1 MKRLTIH
8 IENLRCLINGRLL
21 LDIPTLSVA
30 EGERIAIV
38 GHNGA
43 GKSTLLKLLTGFMQP
58 SSGKLVVLGREHH
71 ETMQPETLRLLRSE
85 IGQVLQGLHL
95 VARLS
100 AIDNVLIGCLGRYQ
114 HWSSILGRYPQHEIQ
129 NAHAALDAVGL
140 ASRAAYRTDV
150 LSGGE
155 KQRVAI
161 ARLLLQKPNLILADE
176 PTAALDP
183 AAAADVCKLLVRAA
197 KSATLITVVHNM
209 NLLPLLA
216 TRVIGLKQGRLAF
229 DLPVE
234 QVNELNL
241 HALYLAESS
250 SSLSI

>member
-1 MKRLTIH
+1 MTALAIA
-8 IENLRCLINGRLL
+8 IEGLICEIDGRIL
-21 LDIPTLSVA
+21 LDISELSV
-30 EGERIAIV
+30 ERGERIAIV

-58 SSGKLVVLGREHH
+58 STGKLVVLGRPLH
-71 ETMQPETLRLLRSE
+71 EAISPDDLRIVRSE

-100 AIDNVLIGCLGRYQ
+100 AMDNVLIGSLGRHQ
-114 HWSSILGRYPQHEIQ
+114 GWRSVLGHYPEEELKRAQ
-129 NAHAALDAVGL
+129 AALDAVGL
-140 ASRAAYRTDV
+140 SSYGPFRTDQ

-155 KQRVAI
+155 RQRVAI
-161 ARLLLQKPNLILADE
+161 ARLLVQRPDLILADE

-183 AAAADVCKLLVRAA
+183 AAAADVCELLVSAA
-197 KSATLITVVHNM
+197 QSATLITVVHSM

-229 DLPVE
+229 DLPVA
-234 QVNELNL
+234 QVGEEKLKS
-241 HALYLAESS
+241 LYLANSV
-250 SSLSI
+250 SI